1 MRVLNINGRLSLGR
15 DSGAVDVQSASGGV
29 FCPDVQAVY
38 ERWEEF
44 TAWARA
50 YHGPADRDYTDAD
63 LRAPVPRPGSIFAIG
78 LNYRDHAA
86 EAGLEL
92 PELPMVFTKFP
103 AAVTGPYDEIVL
115 PSENVDFEVELVAVI
130 GRAARNIPAS
140 EAWSHIAGLTAGQD
154 ISDRGVQLAGPPPQQ
169 FNIGKSFEGFAPIGP
184 ALVTIDEFADPND
197 IGIGCSLAGAQ
208 MQKSRTGEFVF
219 TIPELVSYLS
229 SVLTLR
235 PGDLIFTG
243 TPSGIGWARDPRR
256 MIAPGEQ
263 LITQIDTIGEMRN
276 RFITR

>member
-15 DSGAVDVQSASGGV
+15 DTGAVDVESASQGV
-29 FCPDVQAVY
+29 FSADVQAIY
-38 ERWEEF
+38 QRWAEF
-44 TAWARA
+44 TTWAGA
-50 YHGPADRDYTDAD
+50 YDGPADREYTDTD
-63 LRAPVPRPGSIFAIG
+63 LGAPVPRPGSIFAIG

-86 EAGLEL
+86 EAGLQL
-92 PELPMVFTKFP
+92 PEQPMVFTKFP
-103 AAVTGPYDEIVL
+103 AAVTGPYDDIVL
-115 PSENVDFEVELVAVI
+115 TSENVDFEVELVVVI
-130 GRAARNIPAS
+130 GRSARNVAVS
-140 EAWSHIAGLTAGQD
+140 EAWSYVAGLTAGQD

-184 ALVTIDEFADPND
+184 ALVTVDEFADPDD

-219 TIPELVSYLS
+219 PIAEVIAYLS

-256 MIAPGEQ
+256 MIAAGEE
-263 LITQIDTIGEMRN
+263 LVTQMDTIGEMRN
-276 RFITR
+276 RFVSR